1 MDKIRDVSGVILAGG
16 LSTRI
21 GRDKG
26 GLTLGGAPLG
36 QRVVE
41 TIGSIFEEV
50 IYVTN
55 DPMNA
60 PAYSRIKLAKD
71 EVPHLG
77 PLGGILAGLRV
88 SDASRAFIV
97 GYDMP
102 FATKAVIDFMVGY
115 APGADAVV
123 VRRGDKLE
131 PLHAVYSRAC
141 IAPISEQLGN
151 GNNRIIALYDRIEVS
166 FVDEAELR
174 TIDPELLSFFN
185 VNTMEDLETA
195 ERLLRPTA
203 GTVKD

>member
-1 MDKIRDVSGVILAGG
+1 MDKISDVSGIILAGG

-26 GLTLGGAPLG
+26 GLTLGGSPLG

-60 PAYSRIKLAKD
+60 PAGPRIKLAKD

-88 SDASRAFIV
+88 SDASRSFIV

-102 FATKAVIDFMVGY
+102 FATKAVIDFLVRY

-123 VRRGDKLE
+123 VRRDDKLE
-131 PLHAVYSRAC
+131 PLHAVYSRTC
-141 IAPISEQLGN
+141 ISAISEQLSS
-151 GNNRIIALYDRIEVS
+151 GNNRIIAFYDRIKVT

-174 TIDPELLSFFN
+174 TVDPELRSFFN
-185 VNTMEDLETA
+185 VNTLEDLETA
-195 ERLLRPTA
+195 EKLLRPA
-203 GTVKD
+203 AESAKD